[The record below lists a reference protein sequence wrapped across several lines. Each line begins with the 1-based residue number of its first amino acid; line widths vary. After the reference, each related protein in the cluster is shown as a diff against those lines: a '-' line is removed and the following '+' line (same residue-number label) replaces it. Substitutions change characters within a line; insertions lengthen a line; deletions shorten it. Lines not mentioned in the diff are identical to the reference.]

1 MDMEAVG
8 LEPVLPEQL
17 IERQKTLREA
27 ASQNGANLDYARLL
41 NEVDSALQRFDEGTY
56 GICETCHDPV
66 EAERLL
72 ADPLMTVCLGCLTE
86 PQQRALEDDLQLA
99 AQIQRRLLPESG
111 LKADAWEVD
120 FVYEPA
126 AIVSGDYCDVISL
139 PGESYFILGDVS
151 GKGMAASLL
160 MSNLHAMFHSL
171 VPLGLPLEE
180 LMARANRI
188 FCENTLSN
196 HFATLICLKANRN
209 GEVEFCN
216 AGHLPPVILRQG
228 ETEVL
233 SSSDLPLGMFCEV
246 SFETHKLALRPGD
259 SLLLYTDGVTET
271 TNHDGDEFGIE
282 RLLHSAGNGAG
293 ELKNLLQKSGEA
305 VKDFRGNAARADDLT
320 IMALRFAVAAGQS
333 LAA

>member
-1 MDMEAVG
+1 MEAVG
-8 LEPVLPEQL
+8 LEPVLHEQL
-17 IERQKTLREA
+17 IERQKTLRHA
-27 ASQNGANLDYARLL
+27 AAQNGANLEYARLL
-41 NEVDSALQRFDEGTY
+41 IEVDSALQRFDEGTY

-66 EAERLL
+66 EPERLL
-72 ADPLMTVCLGCLTE
+72 ADPLMTVCLGCLTDE
-86 PQQRALEDDLQLA
+86 QRRSLEDDLQLA
-99 AQIQRRLLPESG
+99 AQIQRNLLPAANI
-111 LKADAWEVD
+111 KTDVWEVD

-126 AIVSGDYCDVISL
+126 RVVSGDYCDVISL

-171 VPLGLPLEE
+171 VPLGLPLED

-196 HFATLICLKANRN
+196 HFATLICLKADRS

-228 ETEVL
+228 ETEVFN
-233 SSSDLPLGMFCEV
+233 SSDLPLGMFCEV
-246 SFETHKLALRPGD
+246 GFETHKLTLNPGD
-259 SLLLYTDGVTET
+259 ALLLYTDGVTET

-282 RLLHSAGNGAG
+282 RLLHSAGSGAG
-293 ELKNLLQKSGEA
+293 ELNGLLQKCGEA
-305 VKDFRGNAARADDLT
+305 VKDFRGSAARADDLT
-320 IMALRFAVAAGQS
+320 IMALRFAAAAEQS

>member
-1 MDMEAVG
+1 MEAVG
-8 LEPVLPEQL
+8 LEPVLHEQL
-17 IERQKTLREA
+17 IERRKTLREA
-27 ASQNGANLDYARLL
+27 AFQDGANLEYARLL

-72 ADPLMTVCLGCLTE
+72 ADPLMTVCIDHLTE
-86 PQQRALEDDLQLA
+86 KQRRSLEDDLELA
-99 AQIQRRLLPESG
+99 AQIQRNLLPA
-111 LKADAWEVD
+111 LNIKTDAWEVD

-139 PGESYFILGDVS
+139 PEESYFILGDVS

-171 VPLGLPLEE
+171 VPLGLPLED

-196 HFATLICLKANRN
+196 HFATLICLKANRS

-216 AGHLPPVILRQG
+216 AGHLPPVILRRG
-228 ETEVL
+228 VTEVL

-246 SFETHKLALRPGD
+246 SFETHKVTLGSGD

-271 TNHDGDEFGIE
+271 TNSEGFEFGVE
-282 RLLHSAGNGAG
+282 RLLHSVGGISDGPAK
-293 ELKNLLQKSGEA
+293 LVQMSGVA
-305 VKDFRGNAARADDLT
+305 VADFRGNALRNDDLT
-320 IMALRFAVAAGQS
+320 IMALRFAASAGQG